1 MNFPAGKNE
10 LIWLDYMADPYSRV
24 ESMGEGSGWVW
35 IRKHTG
41 FLDGLFH
48 DLRLNVIMQ
57 DLTVRS
63 NNCMF

>member
-48 DLRLNVIMQ
+48 DLRLNVI
-57 DLTVRS
+57 V
-63 NNCMF
+63 